1 MFEDEERL
9 HVYSTF
15 ETRKPHF
22 PMFFSTNMQA
32 LGFQALSGTGALR
45 LGAEFLS
52 RHAKF
57 NIVYLPEPT
66 WGEYWISKKNI
77 NKNQVPSGIQDF

>member
-1 MFEDEERL
+1 
-9 HVYSTF
+9 
-15 ETRKPHF
+15 
-22 PMFFSTNMQA
+22 MQA

-66 WGEYWISKKNI
+66 WGEYWIS
-77 NKNQVPSGIQDF
+77 NKNVNKNRVLSGFLSKYAEYTPTWVEYL